1 MASSTIRHLTGSLLF
16 AAAFWIVSL
25 PATAPA
31 AADER
36 QGDGQERW
44 GVEPDQAEELRGL
57 MEQALRH
64 LEDRLKDTLESIP
77 LYDLPEI
84 TEEGDIIIRRLPPL
98 DLDRDR
104 PQRHEDLDPDIAEI
118 SV

>member
-1 MASSTIRHLTGSLLF
+1 LF

-44 GVEPDQAEELRGL
+44 GVDPDQAEELRGL

-104 PQRHEDLDPDIAEI
+104 PSATKIWIRTSPRSAFDLGGLQAL
-118 SV
+118 